1 MEKIE
6 KLIAKYAVKGHY
18 QYPEDSYSMEKDISN
33 VDELYQFMK
42 EIHKRDAYNFNNFPL
57 NGGCSKN
64 CFVFYIQKSVII
76 DGEEY
81 VGKKIKTEHP
91 IYFDDAVKMYEI
103 FIERLHS
110 TLPNLRKAKEKRIKE
125 NSELETLKF
134 LKSKY
139 EK

>member
-6 KLIAKYAVKGHY
+6 KLIAKYSVKGHY
-18 QYPEDSYSMEKDISN
+18 QYPEDSYSMEKYVSN

-103 FIERLHS
+103 FMERL
-110 TLPNLRKAKEKRIKE
+110 NLRKAKEKRIKE

>member
-6 KLIAKYAVKGHY
+6 KLIAKYSVKGHY
-18 QYPEDSYSMEKDISN
+18 QYPEDSYSMEKYVSN

-76 DGEEY
+76 DGED

-103 FIERLHS
+103 FMERLHS